1 MFLINPLKK
10 TMKIMKKAY
19 INPET
24 SIVLVTVQ
32 HIIATSNPEGFNGQ
46 LDNENTIETN
56 EMLSRRKPDIWEEEE
71 EEDDMAW

>member
-1 MFLINPLKK
+1 
-10 TMKIMKKAY
+10 MKKAY

-46 LDNENTIETN
+46 LDNNPENAITTD

-71 EEDDMAW
+71 EEDNMAW